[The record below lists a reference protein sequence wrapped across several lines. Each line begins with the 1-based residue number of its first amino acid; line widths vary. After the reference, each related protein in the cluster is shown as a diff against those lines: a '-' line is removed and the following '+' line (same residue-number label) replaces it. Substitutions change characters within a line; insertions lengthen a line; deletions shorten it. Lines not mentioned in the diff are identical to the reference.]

1 MPKRV
6 FVDKQV
12 PTAYKALSAVAA
24 EVRAAAADAGLDRA
38 FMELINVRVSQ
49 MNRCVFC
56 LDLHSRLAIESG
68 VTTQRLAILPAW
80 RDTELFDAKE
90 KAALRLAEAVTAVGG
105 EHLDDAAPHRVAED
119 VERVR
124 AELVG
129 VGPTGRPSH
138 TGVAGSLLNSASETK
153 ENLK

>member
-105 EHLDDAAPHRVAED
+105 EHLGDAEYAAAAEHFNEDELAVVIWAAITINAFNRVSILS
-119 VERVR
+119 RHPIKR
-124 AELVG
+124 
-129 VGPTGRPSH
+129 R
-138 TGVAGSLLNSASETK
+138 
-153 ENLK
+153 